1 MSKKEIDT
9 HLSLFDSGVVKIQSK
24 ESSENAVKR
33 YGSSIGDPDTGTYV
47 LPKNVVDKAISVS
60 DGNPRDLEQLLGLDS
75 GYLGDTP
82 ILLDIN
88 KVDGIRIP
96 TGNESG
102 GMARIMGARRFYKW
116 GHTRS
121 SSQSNI

>member
-1 MSKKEIDT
+1 MFEY
-9 HLSLFDSGVVKIQSK
+9 GAVKIQSK
-24 ESSENAVKR
+24 ESFENTVKR
-33 YGSSIGDPDTGTYV
+33 YGSSIGDPDAGTYV

-60 DGNPRDLEQLLGLDS
+60 DGNPRVLEQLLGLDP

-88 KVDGIRIP
+88 KVDGIRVP

-102 GMARIMGARRFYKW
+102 A
-116 GHTRS
+116 
-121 SSQSNI
+121 